1 MTPVTSRRQVQIG
14 LELGGDPSTGR
25 ATGGSHPVP
34 RAGAGANDPAETAS
48 HSSPTCR
55 PATLPEPNSNHQ
67 KEYHQCR
74 NSGLAHPKIFQCFR
88 RVRIWKTVRSFHAT
102 CPSHHI
108 RHPFPPCFHPWGM
121 PDLMASHGI
130 LLPSSS
136 SIFSPNELAWGGLP
150 VPLTVQWTPSP

>member
-34 RAGAGANDPAETAS
+34 RASAGPITPPKRHLTARQDLSRQRYPNPIPTIKKNITNVETAALPIPRFS
-48 HSSPTCR
+48 SVFVEFGFGRLSGASMLPARHITSGIHSR
-55 PATLPEPNSNHQ
+55 PAS
-67 KEYHQCR
+67 
-74 NSGLAHPKIFQCFR
+74 I
-88 RVRIWKTVRSFHAT
+88 
-102 CPSHHI
+102 
-108 RHPFPPCFHPWGM
+108 PCWM

-136 SIFSPNELAWGGLP
+136 SIFSPNELAWRGLP